1 MESLHNRENTDQAPS
16 AKSLEFG
23 TIIRN
28 AKFRILPP
36 QPASLVSTG
45 QTAKTP
51 QNHEVPRHFADTA
64 RSPCPNWATELSF
77 WPLVSEAAF
86 GVAFLLDPWPS
97 PCSVVRPV
105 SSTLHAI
112 RRSCDTRSTAS
123 SIVRRNEIDN
133 VCRGP
138 TLIRWEAHGE
148 VGMCP
153 GRRRGFP
160 RFSRMRLMMR
170 ITSARC
176 TRPLRDCQS
185 RSGGSRYPK
194 AASRVGAGRRRC
206 P

>member
-1 MESLHNRENTDQAPS
+1 MQSFESSRPS
-16 AKSLEFG
+16 QPVRSL
-23 TIIRN
+23 
-28 AKFRILPP
+28 
-36 QPASLVSTG
+36 PASLRRPSKPLG
-45 QTAKTP
+45 TAAF
-51 QNHEVPRHFADTA
+51 RGYG
-64 RSPCPNWATELSF
+64 
-77 WPLVSEAAF
+77 LVSVSGIGLQKRRSGPWSPRPLF
-86 GVAFLLDPWPS
+86 GVAFLLPS

-153 GRRRGFP
+153 GRRRWFP

-176 TRPLRDCQS
+176 TRPLTLRRRDCQS